1 MIEILGIKISAE
13 VLAALAFVVSELIGA
28 SKLKQNGLVALA
40 VDQLAKVGRSPAIR
54 RRRG

>member
-28 SKLKQNGLVALA
+28 SKLKQNGLVALV
-40 VDQLAKVGRSPAIR
+40 VDQLAKVGKPPAVR
-54 RRRG
+54 RRRD